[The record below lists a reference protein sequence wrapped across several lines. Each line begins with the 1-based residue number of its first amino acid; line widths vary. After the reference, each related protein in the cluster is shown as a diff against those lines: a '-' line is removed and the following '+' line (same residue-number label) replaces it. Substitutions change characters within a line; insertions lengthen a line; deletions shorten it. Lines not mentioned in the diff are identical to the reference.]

1 MSGFPAHIASFFVF
15 CLFILAGSA
24 SAAPAGAA
32 DGFLLLPGAEF
43 QMGSSDSERLREA
56 DEVLHTVRISPFFV
70 DPYEVTQEDYE
81 TVMGS
86 NPSAHRGKRL
96 PVENV
101 TWLDAVKY
109 CNALSVKKGLEP
121 VYTITGEAVAWNRK
135 AGGYRLLTEAEW
147 EYAARA
153 GTKTIFNVGNQ
164 VSGDDVNFEGTYPYL
179 IEENYVNQKDPSVR
193 AGRYRGQTIAVDAND
208 ARVRIVYG
216 SVGVELR
223 YSELEKLGDT
233 FEEVYARIAAI
244 LNYHTHGNVS
254 EWVFDYYGPYDT
266 QKTSDPAGPESGTYR
281 VNRGGSYLDFGKHL
295 RSAYRSATNPV
306 DPDPNLGF
314 RICRNA
320 QPLDAVVATA
330 APFRI
335 AMPAHPRVLVAYFS
349 YSGNTKHAAELLSK
363 NLGCDLF
370 PITMKHPYQGNIYR
384 VSQEDLYKGYRPPLV
399 RSAPDMSRYDVI
411 LLGYPTW
418 WATMPMP
425 VLSFLESAD
434 MRGKIILP
442 FSSHGGTVFGDSV
455 SDLSKAVPGAYVGI
469 GFEFNYSGGFRLE
482 SHLNDWLRE
491 SGIRK

>member
-24 SAAPAGAA
+24 SAAPAGSA
-32 DGFLLLPGAEF
+32 DGFLLLPGGEF
-43 QMGSSDSERLREA
+43 QMGSPDSERLREA

-70 DPYEVTQEDYE
+70 DPYEVTQEAYE
-81 TVMGS
+81 AVMGS

-135 AGGYRLLTEAEW
+135 ASGYRLLTEAEW

-179 IEENYVNQKDPSVR
+179 IEENYVSQKDPSVR
-193 AGRYRGQTIAVDAND
+193 AGRYRGQTIAVD
-208 ARVRIVYG
+208 
-216 SVGVELR
+216 ELKPNAFG
-223 YSELEKLGDT
+223 L
-233 FEEVYARIAAI
+233 
-244 LNYHTHGNVS
+244 YHTHGNVS

-306 DPDPNLGF
+306 DPDPTLGF